1 MPLFSDMGELLGKGV
16 LGGTCNTHTSV
27 RVGQSLSARF
37 ANHLLTKMLT
47 LAGTARYRAEYGRPE
62 TPTKQASVVLNGIGR
77 NGPCWT
83 QNPVVATPWEIT
95 GRSEDELTG
104 VMVQISQVVAEQL
117 AKKGS
122 DYVGDSR
129 SGGRRQRQEALPRR

>member
-1 MPLFSDMGELLGKGV
+1 MGELLGKGL

-47 LAGTARYRAEYGRPE
+47 LAGTARYRAGHGRPE

-77 NGPCWT
+77 NGLCWT
-83 QNPVVATPWEIT
+83 QHPVRATPWEIT
-95 GRSEDELTG
+95 GRSVDELTG
-104 VMVQISQVVAEQL
+104 VMVQISQVVAKQL
-117 AKKGS
+117 SDKK
-122 DYVGDSR
+122 
-129 SGGRRQRQEALPRR
+129 